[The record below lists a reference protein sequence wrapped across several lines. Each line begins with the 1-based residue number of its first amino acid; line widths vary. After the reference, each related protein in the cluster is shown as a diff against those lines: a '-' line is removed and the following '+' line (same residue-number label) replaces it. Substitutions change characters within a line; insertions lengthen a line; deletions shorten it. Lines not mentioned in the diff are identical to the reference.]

1 MNTAIAKA
9 IKIAAGCV
17 VTLALGL
24 SSAHAYV
31 IDTKLGS
38 RDLANSGDA
47 TELAAI
53 EQISGNYSL
62 TQLGKLD
69 GNAIDLERNPTTTN
83 QFFIDVGPVQPLY
96 FLLKFGTGN
105 TGADNTYFFQNV
117 ADFTKLVF
125 SNNQISNL
133 FGNDCGITSNSCNT
147 GRLSHVSIYGS
158 TDGGGSGSSVP
169 EPATIALIGLG
180 VLGFA
185 AARRKANRT

>member
-53 EQISGNYSL
+53 EQASGNYSL

-69 GNAIDLERNPTTTN
+69 GNAIDLTRNPSTTN

-125 SNNQISNL
+125 SNNQISFL
-133 FGNDCGITSNSCNT
+133 FGNDCGIASNSCNT
-147 GRLSHVSIYGS
+147 GRLSHVSFYGS